1 MGPSP
6 AHRLYGVKRTAVSGL
21 GCRNESRTRTGTEAP
36 PGCMLTWNP
45 ERPPL
50 TESRRVLP
58 AALADLILV
67 AHLGF
72 VIFVTMGAVAVYFK
86 PRLAWLHLPCL
97 AYGAALEFIGWVCP
111 LTPIEQGLRLQA
123 GQEGYTGGFIE
134 HYVGGLLYPGD
145 WDALRVWLGILLVA
159 FNVVTYC
166 LILARTRRNRL
177 AG

>member
-1 MGPSP
+1 
-6 AHRLYGVKRTAVSGL
+6 
-21 GCRNESRTRTGTEAP
+21 
-36 PGCMLTWNP
+36 MLQ
-45 ERPPL
+45 
-50 TESRRVLP
+50 

-72 VIFVTMGAVAVYFK
+72 VVFVTMGALAVYFK
-86 PRLAWLHLPCL
+86 PRLALLHLPCL

-145 WDALRVWLGILLVA
+145 WDALRVWLGIGLVA
-159 FNVVTYC
+159 FNVVTYS